1 MNNQKIIYNLYKS
14 KIQLCQKKGYKL
26 GTTFFVNPD
35 FNLAKSLIHCK
46 KIRNSKRRATYI
58 MSHIRQGYKDNM
70 NVKDDILKN
79 FYIDEG
85 FQVLRNLNNLLN
97 FNKNKIKEKINFEED
112 NDYIFFDYFE
122 N

>member
-1 MNNQKIIYNLYKS
+1 MNNKKIIFNLYKS
-14 KIQLCQKKGYKL
+14 KIQLCQLKGYKL
-26 GTTFFVNPD
+26 GSTFYVNPD

-46 KIRNSKRRATYI
+46 KIKNSKKRATYI
-58 MSHIRQGYKDNM
+58 MSHIKQGYTDNI

-85 FQVLRNLNNLLN
+85 FQFLRNLNNLLN
-97 FNKNKIKEKINFEED
+97 FDKKKSKKKIKFDED
-112 NDYIFFDYFE
+112 DDYIFYDYFE